1 MECLILVLVD
11 KSCDNARLVVQTQKS
26 VNLLDIH
33 SMEMNKYS
41 EEHSLPYA
49 SSDRTFAGNTCVYTR
64 IQDWSK
70 L

>member
-1 MECLILVLVD
+1 M
-11 KSCDNARLVVQTQKS
+11 QTQKS

-41 EEHSLPYA
+41 EEPSLHYA